1 VRENPKTRRGRRAPA
16 LSNTPAY
23 VVMTPRAQR
32 MNVAQITTGP
42 VKSVADLIDM
52 REQLGSFL
60 PGPSVQWAFRG
71 QPRDFGALTPSFQR
85 QFSTQSFGAA
95 ELIEAKLI
103 EAFRKHYINLPGL
116 SNDMP
121 SPPQIGPGHDMRC
134 LSVMQH
140 YEIPTRLL
148 DWTCDFWTAIYFA
161 CSNDPGS
168 TAELWYYDRG
178 IFNQQRSKDQSLGV
192 LMDRTTNPG
201 VEPDLLR
208 RRADNIVAEL
218 DPQISPRM
226 RQQYAH
232 HTVTTSVFSDH
243 APYLIALAESYL
255 TALGESIMLIEP
267 AAMKKAAAVGDGMPE
282 RGELTT
288 GEASL
293 PKSERPFPVQRVLI
307 DGACKSK
314 ALQFL
319 SESQNITASTIFP
332 DVVGLGRFLRWQ
344 FDSLRTMLL

>member
-1 VRENPKTRRGRRAPA
+1 VRENPKTRRNRWASA
-16 LSNTPAY
+16 LSNAPAY
-23 VVMTPRAQR
+23 VLMAQR

-42 VKSVADLIDM
+42 VKSVADLIDIC
-52 REQLGSFL
+52 EQLNGRPFD
-60 PGPSVQWAFRG
+60 GPSMQWAFRG
-71 QPRDFGALTPSFQR
+71 QPRDFGALIPSFQR
-85 QFSTQSFGAA
+85 QFSTQSYGAA

-103 EAFRKHYINLPGL
+103 EAFRKHYSDLPGR

-121 SPPQIGPGHDMRC
+121 SPAQIGIGHDMRC

-148 DWTCDFWTAIYFA
+148 DWTCNFWTAIYFA

-178 IFNQQRSKDQSLGV
+178 IFVQQRWKDLSLEA
-192 LMDRTTNPG
+192 LMDRTANPAK
-201 VEPDLLR
+201 EPDLLHR
-208 RRADNIVAEL
+208 RPDNIAAEL

-232 HTVTTSVFSDH
+232 HTVTTSIFSDH
-243 APYLIALAESYL
+243 ARYLIAL
-255 TALGESIMLIEP
+255 GEWISMMEP
-267 AAMKKAAAVGDGMPE
+267 AAMSMAAAVGDGMPE
-282 RGELTT
+282 RAELTT
-288 GEASL
+288 GEASP

-319 SESQNITASTIFP
+319 AESLNITASTIFP

>member
-1 VRENPKTRRGRRAPA
+1 
-16 LSNTPAY
+16 
-23 VVMTPRAQR
+23 

-42 VKSVADLIDM
+42 VKSVADLMDIC
-52 REQLGSFL
+52 EQLDGRLFQ
-60 PGPSVQWAFRG
+60 GPSMQWAFRG

-103 EAFRKHYINLPGL
+103 EAFRKHYKDLRGR

-121 SPPQIGPGHDMRC
+121 SPDQIGLGHDMRC

-161 CSNDPGS
+161 CANDPGS
-168 TAELWYYDRG
+168 TAELWYYDRR
-178 IFNQQRSKDQSLGV
+178 IFVQQRWKDPSLDV
-192 LMDRTTNPG
+192 LMDRSPNPA
-201 VEPDLLR
+201 VEPDLLHR
-208 RRADNIVAEL
+208 RPVEIAAEL

-226 RQQYAH
+226 REQYAH
-232 HTVTTSVFSDH
+232 HTVATSVFSDH
-243 APYLIALAESYL
+243 APYLIELAESYL
-255 TALGESIMLIEP
+255 AAQGEPPIGMIEP
-267 AAMKKAAAVGDGMPE
+267 AATSQSAAVGDGMPE
-282 RGELTT
+282 RGELIS
-288 GEASL
+288 GETSP
-293 PKSERPFPVQRVLI
+293 PKSEWLVPVRRVLI

-319 SESQNITASTIFP
+319 SESLNITASTIFP